1 MKRVKGPLVT
11 ALLKMNEKII
21 LAKLKMIDAGVVP
34 AFTGC
39 ELTEM
44 LESMDAEKR
53 RITKRKFRKQ
63 WRKMVKKEPHLK
75 KMLTAGHGSEP
86 SKAQKR
92 NRSCIYIARM
102 IDQIN

>member
-1 MKRVKGPLVT
+1 
-11 ALLKMNEKII
+11 MNEKII

-34 AFTGC
+34 SFTGC
-39 ELTEM
+39 DLIEM
-44 LESMDAEKR
+44 LESMDAKKR
-53 RITKRKFRKQ
+53 RIAKRKFRKQ

-75 KMLTAGHGSEP
+75 RILTSDHGSEP

-102 IDQIN
+102 MDQIN

>member
-1 MKRVKGPLVT
+1 
-11 ALLKMNEKII
+11 MNEKII

-39 ELTEM
+39 DLIAM
-44 LESMDAEKR
+44 LESMDDEKR

-75 KMLTAGHGSEP
+75 RMLTGGHGSEP
-86 SKAQKR
+86 NKAQKR

-102 IDQIN
+102 MDPVS